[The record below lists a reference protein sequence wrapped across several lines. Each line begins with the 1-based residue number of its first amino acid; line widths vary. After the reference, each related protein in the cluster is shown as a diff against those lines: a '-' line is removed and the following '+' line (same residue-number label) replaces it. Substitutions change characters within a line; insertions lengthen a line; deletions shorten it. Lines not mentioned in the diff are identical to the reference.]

1 MAYSNFTLQEVTKKF
16 NLQLEENQRLFA
28 NVAPRQPS
36 NLLEKWLEQKIP
48 LALALSTEK
57 ARSEFIIAP
66 ILAEV
71 RELLD
76 KRFALFSGID
86 FTVDVEKGLNGECDF
101 LFSRSPEQLLLRA
114 PVVSVVEAK
123 NESFKNGI
131 AQACAEMLAAQVFN
145 EREGQPLLRVYGCVT
160 TGDVWQFLKLEAGKL
175 FVDTKRYDLDQLPQV
190 LGIFCFML
198 ESLAE

>member
-1 MAYSNFTLQEVTKKF
+1 LTLYDVGYGIQRVYPPRSHQKVSASTRGKSNAVCQYCPSASQPTA
-16 NLQLEENQRLFA
+16 RD
-28 NVAPRQPS
+28 VA
-36 NLLEKWLEQKIP
+36 
-48 LALALSTEK
+48 
-57 ARSEFIIAP
+57 SEFIIAP

-76 KRFALFSGID
+76 KRFALFFGID

-114 PVVSVVEAK
+114 PVISVVEAR
-123 NESFKNGI
+123 NESFKYGI

-145 EREGQPLLRVYGCVT
+145 EREGQPLERIYGCVT
-160 TGDVWQFLKLEAGKL
+160 TGDVWQFLKLEADKL
-175 FVDTKRYDLDQLPQV
+175 FVDTKRYDLEQLPQI

-198 ESLAE
+198 ESQAL

>member
-1 MAYSNFTLQEVTKKF
+1 MAYSNFTLQEVIKKF

-28 NVAPRQPS
+28 DVAPRQPS
-36 NLLEKWLEQKIP
+36 KLLDLWLEQKIP

-66 ILAEV
+66 VLAEV

-86 FTVDVEKGLNGECDF
+86 FTVDAEKGLNGECDF

-160 TGDVWQFLKLEAGKL
+160 TGDSWQFLKLEAGKL
-175 FVDTKRYDLDQLPQV
+175 FVDTKRYDLEQLPQIV
-190 LGIFCFML
+190 GIFCFML
-198 ESLAE
+198 ESQAT

>member
-1 MAYSNFTLQEVTKKF
+1 MVYSAFTLQEVIKKF
-16 NLQLEENQRLFA
+16 QLQLEENQTLFA
-28 NVAPRQPS
+28 DVTPRLPS
-36 NLLEKWLEQKIP
+36 QLLQMWLVQKIP

-86 FTVDVEKGLNGECDF
+86 FTVDIEKGLNGECDF

-114 PVVSVVEAK
+114 PVISVVEAK

-145 EREGQPLLRVYGCVT
+145 EREGQPLERIYGCVT
-160 TGDVWQFLKLEAGKL
+160 TGDVWQFLKLENSKL
-175 FVDTKRYDLDQLPQV
+175 FVDTKRYDLEQLPQI

-198 ESLAE
+198 ESQVV